1 MSTTSFSR
9 MEPFLADVRK
19 HCFLLAKHEW
29 DAEDL
34 LQDTLTKA
42 YRSIQQQPEREL
54 SKAYLKQIATNAWI
68 DHCRKKQTN
77 RRGEVFDEAL
87 HLQKSVPDD
96 PFTIRENFEQLANR
110 LNARQMVLIL
120 LIDIFSFTAPET
132 ARLLNMTVGAVKEG
146 VKRARH
152 RLQSLASQARGDR
165 DDSDGDLRKRQ
176 AAAALVTKEDFE
188 QFLAAFRAGDPYAL
202 CDTYLQFAEHGVR
215 IEKVSVRADK
225 LFFSVRDPDGH
236 LITFFQEWP

>member
-19 HCFLLAKHEW
+19 HCFLLAKNEW

-77 RRGEVFDEAL
+77 RWGEVFDEA
-87 HLQKSVPDD
+87 HQVQKSVQDD
-96 PFTIRENFEQLANR
+96 PFRLRENFEQLANR

-132 ARLLNMTVGAVKEG
+132 ARLLHTTVGAVKEG

-152 RLQSLASQARGDR
+152 RLQALASQAKDT
-165 DDSDGDLRKRQ
+165 SDEPCDEQGKRQ

-188 QFLAAFRAGDPYAL
+188 QFLAAFRAGDPYAI
-202 CDTYLQFAEHGVR
+202 CDTYLQFAERGMR
-215 IEKVSVRADK
+215 IEQVSVRADK
-225 LFFSVRDPDGH
+225 LYFSVRDPDGH
-236 LITFFQEWP
+236 LITFFQECP